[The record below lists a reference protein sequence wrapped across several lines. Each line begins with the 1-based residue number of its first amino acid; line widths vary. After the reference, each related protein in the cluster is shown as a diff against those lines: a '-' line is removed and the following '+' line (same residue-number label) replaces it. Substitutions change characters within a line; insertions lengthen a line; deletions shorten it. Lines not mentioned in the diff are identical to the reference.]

1 VKRDSAVLAAISLLA
16 FAACWLCGMRLP
28 AGDLE
33 NAWHLLDAELLRH
46 DLLRSVFYLHAQ
58 PPLLNLVVGTA
69 LKLFGSA
76 APAALTILWAS
87 CAIAAVLATHHLALR
102 LGARRWAAFVA
113 GASVAVAPA
122 TWLYVHH
129 VGPEMATAA
138 ALVGSAAFVAQGTRR
153 SLWTGFAL
161 LGIACCLRS
170 LLAPPAVLVA
180 LAIVGRKGVGP
191 ALAVF
196 AVLAAISLKNAA
208 IAGTLS
214 TSSWVGMNFAR
225 VTVARLPPAQRN
237 DLSPVAALAPFSS
250 GEEYAALVPV
260 AHTGVAALDQLR
272 KSSGA
277 TNYNALVFARV
288 SRMLLR
294 DDLRAIRTSPRAVFS
309 GWALSWMLFFR
320 PAGEWHYIAENR
332 QRIAP
337 WASFWDRVVCL
348 ELPLPFSLLGQTEVF
363 LTLLAGVALIARSL
377 LRAPGPGLWYAVVLI
392 ACVACLGNTFD
403 VGENYRF
410 RFLVAP
416 LWAAVAAAGW
426 RGP

>member
-1 VKRDSAVLAAISLLA
+1 LNRDSAALLALSLLA
-16 FAACWLCGMRLP
+16 MAISWLCGMRLP
-28 AGDLE
+28 AGDLAT
-33 NAWHLLDAELLRH
+33 AWHLLDAGLLRD
-46 DLLRSVFYLHAQ
+46 DLLHSVFYLHAQ
-58 PPLLNLVVGTA
+58 PPLLNLIVGIA

-76 APAALTILWAS
+76 APAALTVLWAS
-87 CAIAAVLATHHLALR
+87 CAIAAVLATHALALR
-102 LGARRWAAFVA
+102 LGSTRWLAFAA

-138 ALVGSAAFVAQGTRR
+138 ALVGSAALVARGTRR
-153 SLWTGFAL
+153 SLWAGFVL

-170 LLAPPAVLVA
+170 LLAPPVVLVA
-180 LAIVGRKGVGP
+180 LAVAGRKAARP

-214 TSSWVGMNFAR
+214 TSSWVGMNLAR
-225 VTVARLPPAQRN
+225 VTVARLSAAQRN
-237 DLSPVAALAPFSS
+237 ELSPVAAVAPFSS
-250 GEEYAALVPV
+250 GEQYAALVPV
-260 AHTGVAALDQLR
+260 AHSGVAALDDLR
-272 KSSGA
+272 KTSGA
-277 TNYNALVFARV
+277 TNYNALVFAGA

-294 DDLRAIRTSPRAVFS
+294 DDLRAIAVSPRAVFS
-309 GWALSWMLFFR
+309 GWLLSWMLFFR
-320 PAGEWHYIAENR
+320 PADEWRYVADNR

-337 WASFWDRVVCL
+337 WADFWDRAVCL
-348 ELPLPFSLLGQTEVF
+348 ELPLPFAPVGQTEVY
-363 LTLLAGVALIARSL
+363 LTLLAGVALLVRAL
-377 LRAPGPGLWYAVVLI
+377 LRAPGRALWYAVALI

-416 LWAAVAAAGW
+416 LWAAVAAAAW
-426 RGP
+426 RGR

>member
-1 VKRDSAVLAAISLLA
+1 MLALGT
-16 FAACWLCGMRLP
+16 CWLRGMRLP
-28 AGDLE
+28 AGDLGT
-33 NAWHLLDAELLRH
+33 AWHLLDAGLLRE

-58 PPLLNLVVGTA
+58 PPLLNLVVGMA

-76 APAALTILWAS
+76 APAALTVLWAS
-87 CAIAAVLATHHLALR
+87 CAIGAVLATHALALR
-102 LGARRWAAFVA
+102 LGATRWLAFAA

-138 ALVGSAAFVAQGTRR
+138 ALVGSVALVARGTRR
-153 SLWTGFAL
+153 SLWGGFAL

-170 LLAPPAVLVA
+170 LLAPPVVLVA
-180 LAIVGRKGVGP
+180 LAVVGRRALRP

-196 AVLAAISLKNAA
+196 AVLAAISIKNAA

-214 TSSWVGMNFAR
+214 TSSWMGMNLAR
-225 VTVARLPPAQRN
+225 VTTARLPPAQRRE
-237 DLSPVAALAPFSS
+237 LSPLAALAPFSS
-250 GEEYAALVPV
+250 GEQYAALVPI
-260 AHTGVAALDQLR
+260 APTGVAALDELR
-272 KSSGA
+272 KTSGA

-294 DDLRAIRTSPRAVFS
+294 DDLRAISTAPRAVFS

-320 PAGEWHYIAENR
+320 PASEWRYVAENR
-332 QRIAP
+332 QRIAA
-337 WASFWDRVVCL
+337 WADLWDRALLL
-348 ELPLPFSLLGQTEVF
+348 ELPLPFAPLGQTEVY
-363 LTLLAGVALIARSL
+363 LTLLAGVALLVRAL
-377 LRAPGPGLWYAVVLI
+377 LRAPSPGLWYAVVLI

-416 LWAAVAAAGW
+416 LWAAVAAAAW
-426 RGP
+426 RAR

>member
-1 VKRDSAVLAAISLLA
+1 LKRDSAALLGLSLLA
-16 FAACWLCGMRLP
+16 LAVCWLCGMRLP
-28 AGDLE
+28 GGDLGT
-33 NAWHLLDAELLRH
+33 AWHLLDEALLRD

-58 PPLLNLVVGTA
+58 PPLLNLLVGMA

-76 APAALTILWAS
+76 APAALTVLWAA
-87 CAIAAVLATHHLALR
+87 CAIAAVLATQALALR
-102 LGARRWAAFVA
+102 LGATRWLAFAA

-138 ALVGSAAFVAQGTRR
+138 ALVGSVALVARGTRR
-153 SLWTGFAL
+153 SVWGGFAL

-170 LLAPPAVLVA
+170 LLAPPVVLLA
-180 LAIVGRKGVGP
+180 LAVAGRKAVRP

-196 AVLAAISLKNAA
+196 AVLAAISIKNAA

-214 TSSWVGMNFAR
+214 TSSWMGMNFAR
-225 VTVARLPPAQRN
+225 VTAARLPPAQRRE
-237 DLSPVAALAPFSS
+237 LSPLTALAPFSS
-250 GEEYAALVPV
+250 GEQYAALVPV
-260 AHTGVAALDQLR
+260 APTGIPALDELR
-272 KSSGA
+272 KTSGA

-294 DDLRAIRTSPRAVFS
+294 DDLRALSISPRAVFS

-320 PAGEWHYIAENR
+320 PASEWRYVAENR

-337 WASFWDRVVCL
+337 WADFWDHALLL
-348 ELPLPFSLLGQTEVF
+348 ELPLPFAPLGQTEVF
-363 LTLLAGVALIARSL
+363 LTLLAGVAVLVRAL
-377 LRAPGPGLWYAVVLI
+377 VRAPSPGLWYAVVLI

-416 LWAAVAAAGW
+416 LWAAVAAAAW
-426 RGP
+426 RGR